1 MSALGKKVLFI
12 VTTLLLLTSLIQ
24 HPVHVY
30 GDITSVSWGGYQYSG
45 FDSFYKTSIYG
56 YVENG
61 YGYVLVTI
69 RNNLPRDINLTSLK
83 LVFEWGGQFIAK
95 GLPEVLKPGFTK
107 TYIIVF
113 KLPSSTEVSNLRPY
127 SCVIEANYIDIA
139 TNTSD
144 VWTYYCGYNIVV
156 LSRQQLDYYTYRSEY
171 QRYVS
176 TYPISGFKSV
186 NALDLVYKATI
197 SASAG
202 DYYYSVGNFSGAV
215 DMYLKALELYKQAI
229 ILEYMYKN
237 MLQELEL
244 NTTRN
249 QAKLVEANIASIYNQ
264 MDINKTL
271 AEAEL
276 IKANALLKTAE
287 AEIIKANATLK
298 TAEAELVKAN
308 ASLKTADAEYAK
320 AVSQQYYGLAVVLLS
335 VGFIIISIGIAGYL
349 IKKPK

>member
-1 MSALGKKVLFI
+1 LIKKVLL
-12 VTTLLLLTSLIQ
+12 VTTILLLLASLIEY
-24 HPVHVY
+24 PINVY
-30 GDITSVSWGGYQYSG
+30 GDITQVSWGGYQYSG
-45 FDSFYKTSIYG
+45 SDSFYKTSIYG

-83 LVFEWGGQFIAK
+83 LVFEWGGEYNAK
-95 GLPEVLKPGFTK
+95 GLPEVLKAGSTK
-107 TYIIVF
+107 TYIIEF
-113 KLPSSTEVSNLRPY
+113 KIPSLTHVSNLRPY
-127 SCVIEANYIDIA
+127 TCVIEASYTDIS

-144 VWTYYCGYNIVV
+144 VWRYYCGYNIAVFT
-156 LSRQQLDYYTYRSEY
+156 RQQLDYYSYRSEY
-171 QRYVS
+171 QRYVN
-176 TYPISGFKSV
+176 TYPVSSFKSI
-186 NALDLVYKATI
+186 NALDLVNKAAI

-202 DYYYSVGNFSGAV
+202 DYYYSIGNFSGAV
-215 DMYLKALELYKQAI
+215 EMYLKALDMYKQAV
-229 ILEYMYKN
+229 ILEYTYRS
-237 MLQELEL
+237 MLQEIDL
-244 NTTRN
+244 NNTRN

-308 ASLKTADAEYAK
+308 AALKTADAEYAK

-335 VGFIIISIGIAGYL
+335 IGFIIISIGIAGYL